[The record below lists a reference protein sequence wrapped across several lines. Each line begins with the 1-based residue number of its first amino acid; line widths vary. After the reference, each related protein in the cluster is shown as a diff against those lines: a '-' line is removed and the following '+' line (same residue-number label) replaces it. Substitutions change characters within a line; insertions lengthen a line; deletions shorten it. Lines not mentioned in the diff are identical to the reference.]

1 MLISHLFTLTQL
13 IFKLEYP
20 YRYHNQKVENNI
32 SIIILTI
39 ILNIMFPLIY
49 LFILFIFNQLIDT
62 F

>member
-49 LFILFIFNQLIDT
+49 LFYLFLIS
-62 F
+62 